1 MIYLI
6 ITVRRSTRRTH
17 RLPWSKWQACI
28 FSRYLCSRQGP
39 AQEVLG
45 HSGDSLSLSGD
56 SLSLWVTR
64 SLSLVTLSLS
74 LYTSNYRANA
84 SSFAQ
89 SKSGLPGQRT
99 FDAGK
104 GRRVPGG
111 RPSDCGIVHLPRGVG
126 HVAGRVQRRAVWRAV
141 VNTAVVH
148 TALTPLCDRNDRE
161 AALGAYIGNRTRR
174 LELLP

>member
-45 HSGDSLSLSGD
+45 HSGDSLSLS
-56 SLSLWVTR
+56 
-64 SLSLVTLSLS
+64 LVTLSLS
-74 LYTSNYRANA
+74 LYTRNYRANA

-111 RPSDCGIVHLPRGVG
+111 RPSDCDLPRGVG
-126 HVAGRVQRRAVWRAV
+126 HVAGRVQRRAGWRAV